1 MNGALQP
8 VLTVCTP
15 DGSARFVIFRR
26 QADLFEVWL
35 QRRETD
41 PVYHPGESWYVDIR
55 EGAYFAATLDDA
67 ARIGTEGLRNLTS
80 APD

>member
-1 MNGALQP
+1 MSGEARP

-15 DGSARFVIFRR
+15 DGSARFAVFCRR
-26 QADLFEVWL
+26 EGLYEVWL

-41 PVYHPGESWYVDIR
+41 AAYHPGESWYADIR
-55 EGAYFAATLDDA
+55 DGAHFAPTLDDA
-67 ARIGTEGLRNLTS
+67 VRIGEEGLRNLAA